1 MGRQQK
7 WRPLYFPLKRAWEM
21 RLRCY
26 KSMPDE
32 AQALIPS
39 LKPPA
44 IYLDVPLHLLLLF
57 PLALWLHLLLP
68 SFLFQNLYLSFHS
81 SLAALFV
88 CHTKWWEGEM
98 QSARWLL
105 VVDDQSQKILLP
117 LNPFPLYFLLPTF
130 SLSFPSP
137 SSIALFSFP
146 RELLIIHHKHVCIV
160 CFVFFTDLCGQKHW
174 YTKPTY
180 ACTLT

>member
-26 KSMPDE
+26 KSLPDE

-39 LKPPA
+39 LKPPV

-117 LNPFPLYFLLPTF
+117 LNPLIFPLYFLLPTF
-130 SLSFPSP
+130 SFPSP
-137 SSIALFSFP
+137 SSIAMSVLCILSFLQTCVDKNTDTQSP
-146 RELLIIHHKHVCIV
+146 PMPAHPHKCNTCQSGDILEL
-160 CFVFFTDLCGQKHW
+160 
-174 YTKPTY
+174 
-180 ACTLT
+180 